1 MGDEYIS
8 VEHLFLSMLRK
19 ASPEIKKLFKE
30 FNIDRERFLQALSQ
44 VRGNQ
49 KVTTD
54 NPEAV
59 YESLSKYGT
68 DLVEQALEI
77 CRMRIIRFTKEQVAI
92 WKWEE

>member
-1 MGDEYIS
+1 
-8 VEHLFLSMLRK
+8 MLRK

-59 YESLSKYGT
+59 TERFCLSMERFGGAGKGS
-68 DLVEQALEI
+68 EI
-77 CRMRIIRFTKEQVAI
+77 RPGNWTR
-92 WKWEE
+92 

>member
-1 MGDEYIS
+1 
-8 VEHLFLSMLRK
+8 MLRK

-68 DLVEQALEI
+68 DLVEQAKDQKLDPVI
-77 CRMRIIRFTKEQVAI
+77 GRD
-92 WKWEE
+92 EETVT